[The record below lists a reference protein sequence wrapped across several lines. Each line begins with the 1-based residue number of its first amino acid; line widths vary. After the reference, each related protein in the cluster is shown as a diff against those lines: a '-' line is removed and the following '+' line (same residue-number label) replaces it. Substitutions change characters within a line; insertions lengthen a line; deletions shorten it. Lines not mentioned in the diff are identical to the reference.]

1 MEKKSCTFIGEEI
14 ERLSFGYDYTDP
26 KCIALKL
33 ALSEQ
38 IAEAYGSG
46 VRRFYSVCEQG
57 IDLWAA
63 EAVLLLME
71 KHSDAEL
78 CCLLPYEEQASRWH
92 PETQESYYSVLRRAT
107 SVVFWGTHYT
117 EGCLGQV
124 RESVIDSSDCVIAAA
139 ADGNRY
145 VDYALGLKKPVS
157 GVQATAGYY
166 AEKYVSQCS
175 GA

>member
-63 EAVLLLME
+63 WVKLLREDKPLADSLRSVQGEDFAPVNEKINRLLCRFSEAVAVC
-71 KHSDAEL
+71 DN
-78 CCLLPYEEQASRWH
+78 
-92 PETQESYYSVLRRAT
+92 
-107 SVVFWGTHYT
+107 
-117 EGCLGQV
+117 
-124 RESVIDSSDCVIAAA
+124 IAA
-139 ADGNRY
+139 GK
-145 VDYALGLKKPVS
+145 LKPPFENN
-157 GVQATAGYY
+157 TRIT
-166 AEKYVSQCS
+166 
-175 GA
+175 